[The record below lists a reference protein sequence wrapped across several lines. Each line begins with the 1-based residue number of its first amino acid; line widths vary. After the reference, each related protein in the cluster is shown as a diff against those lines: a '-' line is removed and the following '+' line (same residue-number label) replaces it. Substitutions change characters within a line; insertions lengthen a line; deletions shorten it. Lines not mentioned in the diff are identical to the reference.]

1 MVFAKTSISLIAASL
16 MLVSGAAHAR
26 PVSGSA
32 IVYRG
37 SGPAPAT
44 APVEKRIE
52 DVATARIMFRYPGTA
67 AGMDSSRP
75 EPRVSAAT
83 LPARQDAGRPVHEPV
98 TQGPIL
104 TDDPVIAESF
114 DLATSPVRVTAA
126 PSAPSA
132 PAQFASLTT
141 DPFAASVSTATHPV
155 TVLPGAQGLRPSQP
169 LLSPG
174 TTASQPASIPAQ
186 VSSVVARPGARPE
199 EQTGLVGVYPDGYE
213 GQPTANGE
221 TYKASAM
228 TAAHPTLP
236 LPSLVHITNDRTG
249 QDVVVRV
256 NDRGPFYGMGD
267 MEISAAAAAALG
279 YAGQTPET
287 LRFRYLGPA
296 PVGEAAPPA
305 DPRPAVGLSNVADD
319 ALAAPAPTQP
329 VMAEASAEPPATSG
343 PTYFIQ
349 AGSFADI
356 GNAQRLSQG
365 LDRGLPVEIQ
375 QVRVHESDFFRVMV
389 GPFPTRSEAMLHRD
403 QLDAA
408 GIADGY
414 IRTQ

>member
-186 VSSVVARPGARPE
+186 VSSVVARPGAHPE

>member
-169 LLSPG
+169 LLSPV

-186 VSSVVARPGARPE
+186 VSSVVARPGAHPE

>member
-155 TVLPGAQGLRPSQP
+155 TVLPGAQGMRPSQP

>member
-16 MLVSGAAHAR
+16 ILVSGAAHAR

-67 AGMDSSRP
+67 AGMDTSRP

-141 DPFAASVSTATHPV
+141 DPFAASVSTAPHPV

-169 LLSPG
+169 LLSPV

-186 VSSVVARPGARPE
+186 VSSVVARPGAHPE

-296 PVGEAAPPA
+296 PVGEAAPRA
-305 DPRPAVGLSNVADD
+305 GTRPAAGLSNVADD
-319 ALAAPAPTQP
+319 VLAAPAPAQP
-329 VMAEASAEPPATSG
+329 VMAEAPAEPPAVSG

-375 QVRVHESDFFRVMV
+375 QVRVHESDFFRVIV